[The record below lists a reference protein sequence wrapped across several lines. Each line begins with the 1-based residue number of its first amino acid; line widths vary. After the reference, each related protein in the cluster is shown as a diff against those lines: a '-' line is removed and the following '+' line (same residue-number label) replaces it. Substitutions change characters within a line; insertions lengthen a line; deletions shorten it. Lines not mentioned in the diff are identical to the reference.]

1 MLPFLAG
8 AGRIVSPMAS
18 RALPILKGTAKTV
31 GVGAG
36 VGMGARMLSGG
47 RGNSDNVIPFNSMA
61 RANLASTNPGK
72 NIGGLNAQVSA
83 PTANNNGRSTT
94 VNANA
99 LGSATENL
107 QEIEN
112 VLIDIKSELK
122 EINKNT
128 EEKEVFETNEK
139 SEEQIKSGFS
149 MPNVKGLGGTLGK
162 AGLGL
167 AGFSLLMNQMAKGK
181 ENNGEVV
188 PGVPPTKPILDLQSD
203 PNRTG
208 PLDAGSA
215 LDSTKL
221 AKAISPTAVRAT
233 AAAAPSVLRA
243 VGGVANT
250 VVEKSGKVV
259 ELGRNAER
267 LTKAQKT
274 AGFGGK
280 LLKEGVT
287 DPSKLGNLKIIA
299 AKGAALSADLANVTG
314 VTKSG
319 KIAAAVTKAIAS
331 KGPGLLGRTI
341 PFVGSAVAA
350 GIGIHK
356 LVKGDMVGAGLAAT
370 ALVPGVGT
378 VGTLGVAGYEI
389 AREAYFNLHEVYPE
403 EDPKVKERFP
413 ALITEASDQVEA
425 FIEKEITA
433 RKTQSDNLSSAK
445 DSGLYDEDLIG
456 KSEVDASKIATATT
470 GQLNA
475 IIKDDD
481 ISEENQNLI
490 NTELEKRAKLTPSTG
505 TPNID
510 SQEVSRETEAANEAR
525 NEPATIIVPPA
536 DPAPVNVQASDVSV
550 SVISGDQS
558 LPGAPGSARF
568 VSTV

>member
-8 AGRIVSPMAS
+8 AGFTAS
-18 RALPILKGTAKTV
+18 RALPLLRGARAVAGGTTRAV
-31 GVGAG
+31 GTGAG
-36 VGMGARMLSGG
+36 VGMGAQMLSGNG
-47 RGNSDNVIPFNSMA
+47 SQNRDNVIPFNDMA
-61 RANLASTNPGK
+61 RANLASTNPGSQV
-72 NIGGLNAQVSA
+72 GGVAGSNTQVSA
-83 PTANNNGRSTT
+83 PVSNNNGKNTT

-107 QEIEN
+107 SDIEN
-112 VLIDIKSELK
+112 VLIDIKGELK

-128 EEKEVFETNEK
+128 EEKEVFDTSEK
-139 SEEQIKSGFS
+139 TEEQIKSGFS
-149 MPNVKGLGGTLGK
+149 MPKTGIAPGMGK
-162 AGLGL
+162 AAIGGVG
-167 AGFSLLMNQMAKGK
+167 AALLMSMF
-181 ENNGEVV
+181 
-188 PGVPPTKPILDLQSD
+188 TDRLDATDKKIDEGNVTVD

-208 PLDAGSA
+208 PLDASTP

-221 AKAISPTAVRAT
+221 AKAISPSAVRAT
-233 AAAAPSVLRA
+233 TGVVRA
-243 VGGVANT
+243 VGGVGGA
-250 VVEKSGKVV
+250 VVNKAGQMV
-259 ELGRNAER
+259 ELGRKAEK
-267 LTKAQKT
+267 LTDAQKA

-280 LLKEGVT
+280 LLKESVT
-287 DPSKLGNLKIIA
+287 KPNHSSLKLLA
-299 AKGAALSADLANVTG
+299 ARGARHAADLDKVKGFGT
-314 VTKSG
+314 VVKTG
-319 KIAAAVTKAIAS
+319 KIAAAVTKAIVS

-356 LVKGDMVGAGLAAT
+356 LISGDMVGAGLAAT

-403 EDPKVKERFP
+403 GDPKVKERFP
-413 ALITEASDQVEA
+413 ALITEASEQVEA

-445 DSGLYDEDLIG
+445 DSGLYDEDLFT

-481 ISEENQNLI
+481 ISEANQNLI
-490 NTELEKRAKLTPSTG
+490 NTELEKRAKLAPSTG
-505 TPNID
+505 APNID
-510 SQEVSRETEAANEAR
+510 SQEVSRETEAANEAQ
-525 NEPATIIVPPA
+525 NEPVTIVVPPVK
-536 DPAPVNVQASDVSV
+536 PAPVNVQASDVAV
-550 SVISGDQS
+550 SVVTGDQS
-558 LPGAPGSARF
+558 LAGAPGSARF

>member
-8 AGRIVSPMAS
+8 AGLGAS
-18 RALPILKGTAKTV
+18 RALPLLRGARAIAGGTTRAV
-31 GVGAG
+31 GTGAG
-36 VGMGARMLSGG
+36 VGMGAQMLSGNG
-47 RGNSDNVIPFNSMA
+47 SQNRDNVIPFNDMA
-61 RANLASTNPGK
+61 RANLASTNPGR
-72 NIGGLNAQVSA
+72 NVGGVAGSNTQVSA
-83 PTANNNGRSTT
+83 PVSNNNGKNTT

-107 QEIEN
+107 SDIEN
-112 VLIDIKSELK
+112 VLIDIKGELK

-128 EEKEVFETNEK
+128 EEKEVFDTSEK
-139 SEEQIKSGFS
+139 TEEQIKSGFS
-149 MPNVKGLGGTLGK
+149 MPKTGIAPGMGK
-162 AGLGL
+162 AAIGGVG
-167 AGFSLLMNQMAKGK
+167 AALLMSMF
-181 ENNGEVV
+181 
-188 PGVPPTKPILDLQSD
+188 TDRLDATDKKIDEGNVTVD

-208 PLDAGSA
+208 PLDASTP

-221 AKAISPTAVRAT
+221 AKAISPSAVRAT

-259 ELGRNAER
+259 QLGRNAER

-299 AKGAALSADLANVTG
+299 ARGAALSADLANVTG

-319 KIAAAVTKAIAS
+319 KIAAAVTRAIAS

-413 ALITEASDQVEA
+413 ALITEASEQVEA

-445 DSGLYDEDLIG
+445 ESGVYDEDLIG
-456 KSEVDASKIATATT
+456 NSEVDASKIATATT

-481 ISEENQNLI
+481 ISEANQNLI
-490 NTELEKRAKLTPSTG
+490 NTELEKRAKLAPSTG
-505 TPNID
+505 APNID
-510 SQEVSRETEAANEAR
+510 SQEVSRETEAANEAQ
-525 NEPATIIVPPA
+525 NEPVTIVVPPVK
-536 DPAPVNVQASDVSV
+536 PAPVNVQASDVAV
-550 SVISGDQS
+550 SVVTGDQS
-558 LPGAPGSARF
+558 LAGAPGSARF